1 MCNVSPYGA
10 QLFEEVKTME
20 EEKDEDSED
29 EDSEDEEW
37 EEEE

>member
-10 QLFEEVKTME
+10 QLFEEVKPME
-20 EEKDEDSED
+20 EEDSDEDSG
-29 EDSEDEEW
+29 DEEW